1 MYGAEN
7 AVSYKYR
14 VQDARLGR
22 FLSIDPLAAKY
33 PHNSPY
39 ASSENRV
46 IDAVELEGRE
56 VKLVTHYVSQDGSI
70 GETYVQ
76 INHAQTVIRNGERM
90 ARTQVRT
97 VGPGGRGFDEYT
109 DIYEPAYVPGGATP
123 IPSAA
128 YDYIQ
133 DVIPGKKQ
141 EDLDYIQNGRV
152 MGGGY
157 RAAQIAARD
166 RNAPDNAS
174 TLQDLETL
182 EAVAVVP
189 LIGPYRSPDFPSSGG
204 GGISRESIISKLR
217 ENVDLSTVHR
227 LDPDAQIGIRG
238 SLATGRKGPHKGN
251 APFDPNNFDVDAFIV
266 FDKLAGQFSN
276 KEWFRDGAKVGL
288 S

>member
-1 MYGAEN
+1 M
-7 AVSYKYR
+7 SYKYR
-14 VQDARLGR
+14 VHDPRLGR

-56 VKLVTHYVSQDGSI
+56 VKLVTHYVNQDGSI

-109 DIYEPAYVPGGATP
+109 DIYEPAYVPGG
-123 IPSAA
+123 
-128 YDYIQ
+128 
-133 DVIPGKKQ
+133 
-141 EDLDYIQNGRV
+141 
-152 MGGGY
+152 
-157 RAAQIAARD
+157 
-166 RNAPDNAS
+166 
-174 TLQDLETL
+174 
-182 EAVAVVP
+182 VP
-189 LIGPYRSPDFPSSGG
+189 Q
-204 GGISRESIISKLR
+204 
-217 ENVDLSTVHR
+217 VHR

-266 FDKLAGQFSN
+266 SDKLAGQFSN

-288 S
+288 SQLGTDLYNQLRSLPEFAGMRPESRGRITFRIYTTGEYIRKVQPSGSILLSD